1 MPRVTLGL
9 LGAVILF
16 FVAVWAGAKW
26 PSLNVIS
33 KVTG

>member
-1 MPRVTLGL
+1 MRVSLGL
-9 LGAVILF
+9 FGAVLLF

-26 PSLNVIS
+26 PSLNLIG